1 MREVTLY
8 AYDPQLRPG
17 TIGADFE
24 TGDPNEAYTLRYEED
39 EAEKMGLDII
49 EWINGK
55 VDTEAK

>member
-1 MREVTLY
+1 VKVTLY

-24 TGDPNEAYTLRYEED
+24 TDNPDEAYTLRYEDD

-49 EWINGK
+49 RWINGEK
-55 VDTEAK
+55 RSA